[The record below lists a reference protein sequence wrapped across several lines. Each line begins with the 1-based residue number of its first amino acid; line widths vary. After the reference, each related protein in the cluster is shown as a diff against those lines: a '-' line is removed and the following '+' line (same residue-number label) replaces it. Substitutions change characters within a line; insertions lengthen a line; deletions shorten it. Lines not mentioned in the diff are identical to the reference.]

1 MRIRQVALV
10 ARELE
15 PVVEDLRAVLG
26 LEVAY
31 RDPGVAV
38 FGLQNAVLPV
48 GDGFLEVVSPVEP
61 GTTAG
66 RLLEKRGGDGGYMV
80 IVQTTDLEDAQR
92 RIKALGARMVWSIDL
107 GDAAAIHLHPRDVGS
122 ALLSLDE
129 MRPVESWRWA
139 GPDWQAAVRR
149 ERVQGIAG
157 VELQCADPEQT
168 AGRWAAVLGIASTS
182 TLADAIELTL
192 EATRIRFVSER
203 DERGEGLV
211 SVLLRATD
219 PQVVLAAARERG
231 LPVAGSVVD
240 LCGVRLCLES

>member
-1 MRIRQVALV
+1 MWIRQVALV

-31 RDPGVAV
+31 RDPGVAT
-38 FGLQNAVLPV
+38 FGLRNAVLPV
-48 GDGFLEVVSPVEP
+48 GDSFLEVVSPVEP

-80 IVQTTDLEDAQR
+80 IVQTTDMADAQR
-92 RIKALGARMVWSIDL
+92 RVEALGARIVWSIDL

-122 ALLSLDE
+122 AILSLDE
-129 MRPVESWRWA
+129 MRPKESWRWA

-149 ERVQGIAG
+149 ERVQTITG
-157 VELQCADPEQT
+157 VELQCTDPEQT
-168 AGRWAAVLGIASTS
+168 AKRWAGVLGTALTT
-182 TLADAIELTL
+182 TLADAIELRL
-192 EATRIRFVSER
+192 GATRVRFVSEQ

-211 SVLLRATD
+211 AVLLRAAD
-219 PQVVLAAARERG
+219 SQAALATARERG
-231 LPVAGSVVD
+231 LQVTGSAIA
-240 LCGVRLCLES
+240 LCGLRLCLE